1 MKKESLFSIAGLVV
15 IYEFVAHSLNKSVIF
30 PSSLE
35 VVQELFRICQ
45 SSTFMIIIL
54 ATLCK
59 TLITF
64 SIVLILSLVFG
75 IVAGYSKL
83 VQSLLSPLITLLRT
97 IPTVSFIIIFLIW
110 LGSELGP
117 IFIVWLVVF
126 PILYELILGA
136 MNTVNMDLRDVC
148 LLFGSTPLEK
158 FKALYYPQVIVAL
171 NSGIQATLGLSF
183 KVMVMAEVMSQSR
196 IGIGQALNYE
206 KTYLNMAGV
215 FAWSIV
221 LVLIVLL
228 FDWVIGMV
236 IRGLMKDLE

>member
-1 MKKESLFSIAGLVV
+1 MKKEALFSIVGLVV
-15 IYEFVAHSLNKSVIF
+15 IYEFVAYSLNKPVIL
-30 PSSLE
+30 PSGLE
-35 VVQELFRICQ
+35 VVQELFRIFQ

-110 LGSELGP
+110 LGRELGP
-117 IFIVWLVVF
+117 IFIVALVVF

-136 MNTVNMDLRDVC
+136 MNTVNTDLRDVC
-148 LLFGSTPLEK
+148 FLFGSTPLEK

-228 FDWVIGMV
+228 FD
-236 IRGLMKDLE
+236 

>member
-1 MKKESLFSIAGLVV
+1 MKKEALFSIVGLVV
-15 IYEFVAHSLNKSVIF
+15 IYEFVAYSLNKPVIL
-30 PSSLE
+30 PSGLE
-35 VVQELFRICQ
+35 VVQELFRIFQ

-75 IVAGYSKL
+75 IVAGHSKL
-83 VQSLLSPLITLLRT
+83 VQSVLSPLITLLRT
-97 IPTVSFIIIFLIW
+97 IPTVAFIIIFLIW
-110 LGSELGP
+110 LGRELGP
-117 IFIVWLVVF
+117 IFIVGLVVF

-136 MNTVNMDLRDVC
+136 MNTVNTDLRDVC

-228 FDWVIGMV
+228 FDWAIGLIM
-236 IRGLMKDLE
+236 RGLMKDLE